1 MMRSTVIGMILVF
14 ATPCALAFPLRPV
27 DDPVA
32 DGATLVPSQQSRE
45 RKPGPVT
52 LEEAMQIAVKQFG
65 GRAVKADTV
74 VRDGRRVYEIQLF
87 DEQRGNVRTVT
98 IDPETGGIIPP
109 PRR

>member
-1 MMRSTVIGMILVF
+1 MMRSTVIGLILVL
-14 ATPCALAFPLRPV
+14 ATPYALAFPLRPV
-27 DDPVA
+27 GDPIA
-32 DGATLVPSQQSRE
+32 GRTTLVASQASQERE
-45 RKPGPVT
+45 PGPAS
-52 LEEAMQIAVKQFG
+52 LEEAIEIAVKRFG

-98 IDPETGGIIPP
+98 IDPETGAVIPP